1 MYNGWTSFY
10 FISVVEIEPVGLV
23 KEWVSGGEKDAVIMD
38 CVCKGASSGKEK
50 ENTCMQSLVQVI
62 F

>member
-1 MYNGWTSFY
+1 M
-10 FISVVEIEPVGLV
+10 
-23 KEWVSGGEKDAVIMD
+23 SGGEKDAVIMD
-38 CVCKGASSGKEK
+38 CVSKGASSGKEK